1 MLQISQLG
9 KQILALEPNF
19 RVLETWKSPIVMSI
33 YGMADMTTCMVPD
46 IWERRSLV
54 QLHTATI
61 TEELLEK
68 DVSMILLMV
77 ITRYIQQIVI

>member
-1 MLQISQLG
+1 
-9 KQILALEPNF
+9 
-19 RVLETWKSPIVMSI
+19 MSI
-33 YGMADMTTCMVPD
+33 VYGMDGGHD
-46 IWERRSLV
+46 SLHGTWYLRKEKSSA
-54 QLHTATI
+54 QLHTV